1 MANHRARDASLLML
15 IFALFAVAFLHDIRT
30 SKPRGPYPV
39 QALLIEGF
47 DETAHGTGFY
57 LGNHEVITA
66 AHVTTDVADIKGR
79 MWVIVGGKKLLGRLL
94 YADLDID
101 VAIIQV
107 ATDAALSANH
117 LACGGAAPLIIGAE
131 IEAVG
136 YPLGIGLTHTWGRV
150 AAPAMRRGTNATDR
164 SVSFIADM
172 TVAPGNSGGPV
183 ADMHGNIVGLADALA
198 VASLGIGASLIPLSY
213 IVPSSVVC
221 RTVDDEHYLE
231 TSEP

>member
-1 MANHRARDASLLML
+1 MANHRARDASILML
-15 IFALFAVAFLHDIRT
+15 IFALFAVVFLHDIWT

-79 MWVIVGGKKLLGRLL
+79 MWVVVDGKKLLGRLL
-94 YADLDID
+94 YADLDMD

-107 ATDAALSANH
+107 AAYAALSANH
-117 LACGGAAPLIIGAE
+117 LACGGTAPLAIGAE

-150 AAPAMRRGTNATDR
+150 AAPALRRGTNVTDR

-198 VASLGIGASLIPLSY
+198 VASIWIGASLIPLSY
-213 IVPSSVVC
+213 IVPSSVLC